1 MALSLLGILGS
12 PRRGGN
18 AECLLDE
25 ALKGAASSGA
35 LVEKVVLADRN
46 IHPCRGCG
54 DCDATGIC
62 TFLDDMPP
70 LLDKLRTVDRLVLA
84 SPVYFLSVTAQ
95 TKTMIDRCQAQ
106 WAAKYL
112 LKRPI
117 PRHSSPQR
125 RGLFL
130 SAAGWKSPAVFQ
142 CAVRVVRAFFV
153 TLDFRYDG
161 DLLYNGMDEKGDI
174 LKHPLALK
182 EAFEAGARL
191 ATAE

>member
-25 ALKGAASSGA
+25 ALKGAEGKGA
-35 LVEKVVLADRN
+35 QVEKVVLADRN

-62 TFLDDMPP
+62 TLLDDMPL
-70 LLDKLRTVDRLVLA
+70 LLDKLRTADRLVLA

-95 TKTMIDRCQAQ
+95 TKAMIDRCQAQ

-117 PRHSSPQR
+117 LRGSPPPAPGPFPFCGR
-125 RGLFL
+125 LAEPRGL
-130 SAAGWKSPAVFQ
+130 P
-142 CAVRVVRAFFV
+142 VR
-153 TLDFRYDG
+153 G
-161 DLLYNGMDEKGDI
+161 EG
-174 LKHPLALK
+174 
-182 EAFEAGARL
+182 GARL
-191 ATAE
+191 LRHPGLPL